1 MAGQGDGPRIVW
13 TRIDDRLIH
22 GQVVIKWLRR
32 IKHDRVVICDDQ
44 VARDAF
50 LENVF
55 QLAMPG
61 SETLLVMSVSEFV
74 RWMATTEESWRV
86 FLLLKTP
93 ETASHLLEAGL
104 EMDSLNVGAMGARP
118 DTERVYKSVS
128 LTQEQL
134 ALLRSLETR
143 GVNVFFQT
151 VPEPEGKPTP
161 LRTVAG
167 QR

>member
-1 MAGQGDGPRIVW
+1 
-13 TRIDDRLIH
+13 
-22 GQVVIKWLRR
+22 
-32 IKHDRVVICDDQ
+32 
-44 VARDAF
+44 
-50 LENVF
+50 
-55 QLAMPG
+55 MPG